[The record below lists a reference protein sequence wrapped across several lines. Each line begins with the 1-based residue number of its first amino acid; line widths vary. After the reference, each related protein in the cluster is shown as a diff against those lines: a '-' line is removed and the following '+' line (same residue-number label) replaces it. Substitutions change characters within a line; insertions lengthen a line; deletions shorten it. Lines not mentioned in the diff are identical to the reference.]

1 MGLICDQVSWLGLCM
16 KVGRGLTLYG
26 ASGPKLRFQ
35 AIEYCDVDD
44 QLASDPSKLYS
55 GVAYFWGSFL
65 DTSSLA
71 TGYSRRSIDT
81 WTFAPTVVSAR
92 QGVIYLSALQGSGLG
107 IAVNDVLAG
116 GCRSL

>member
-35 AIEYCDVDD
+35 ATEYCDVDD

-55 GVAYFWGSFL
+55 GVAISGGHSWIL
-65 DTSSLA
+65 
-71 TGYSRRSIDT
+71 
-81 WTFAPTVVSAR
+81 VH
-92 QGVIYLSALQGSGLG
+92 LQQD
-107 IAVNDVLAG
+107 IQEEV
-116 GCRSL
+116 